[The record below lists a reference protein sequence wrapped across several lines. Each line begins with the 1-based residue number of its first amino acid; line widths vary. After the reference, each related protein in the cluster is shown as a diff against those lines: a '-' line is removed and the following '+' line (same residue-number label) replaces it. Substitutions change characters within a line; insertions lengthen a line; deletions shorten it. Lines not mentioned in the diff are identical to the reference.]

1 MRVTNALF
9 YTNAA
14 NNYQRNMQELFKVNT
29 QISSGMKIQN
39 SFEDNSI
46 YVDTMRLNYEI
57 ATLEQVK
64 ESSSKAQTY
73 TNNTDSILNQFIDS
87 LDRFKTKMIQASSEI
102 NSTTS
107 LEALANELSFLRE
120 HMISLGNTSI
130 NGQFIFSGTS
140 FTIKPI
146 DADGN
151 YRGND
156 GTMEALIGAG
166 VKLPYNVSGQ
176 DLFLGQNSD
185 YHRVL
190 STNVKMLNQIE
201 LHPSGNGLPVE
212 VYLNENNTIRDM
224 VGDSDS
230 DSSNDPN
237 TIFYLSGRKS
247 DGETFSKQLELS
259 SSSKIS
265 DLLEKIGHEY
275 GNTST
280 NKVVDVVINDHGQ
293 IEIKDLNSGRA
304 FLEMHIFGAIDRDA
318 TAGTAGNASQADIDD
333 LLSLPNIDIIEF
345 NNSNFK
351 TSITAT
357 TISSR
362 EDIHAQ
368 GLFRVGYPMSL
379 QDGSFVDE
387 ATQLSAFMPS
397 SVNHINVNGTDVL
410 ASSTVQDL
418 LAEIVN
424 QYGGTARLENGQ
436 IIVENP
442 TTTPMVLIAEDA
454 AGAAVSGFALLDAMN
469 YERRGFEK
477 DGNTLNSN
485 ISQMVLDTNSF
496 ATNSTKLSEVSEVS
510 LSGKQFIINGLNSS
524 GNVFNAQIDFA
535 SPSTTFSLD
544 GGTTNYTIFD
554 ATGGQ
559 TAYNEITYRQL
570 SDVVSMITSN
580 NIPASINAF
589 SDYESALV
597 SSKNSVEV
605 GLDYQ
610 GRLQI
615 HDKLNSKSSIEFF
628 MFDANADN
636 STVASA
642 ISFMANDSVKIADP
656 NIDFYKNLDEMIE
669 AVRSGTF
676 RMDEKSDNPRNI
688 GMQNSLNRLDQLMD
702 HFTKEQT
709 KIGSYSNALS
719 QANVRS
725 QLLSINIQTIRSE
738 VIDTDIGEAYMRF
751 NQLSTSYQAMLSTV
765 AKINSM
771 SLLNYM

>member
-442 TTTPMVLIAEDA
+442 TTTPMVLIAENT

-510 LSGKQFIINGLNSS
+510 LSGKQFIINGINSS
-524 GNVFNAQIDFA
+524 GSAFNAQIDFA

-628 MFDANADN
+628 MFDANANN
-636 STVASA
+636 STVAST

>member
-442 TTTPMVLIAEDA
+442 TTTPMVLIAENT

-510 LSGKQFIINGLNSS
+510 LSGKQFIINGINSS
-524 GNVFNAQIDFA
+524 GSAFNAQIDFA

-589 SDYESALV
+589 SDYKSALV

-636 STVASA
+636 STVAST

>member
-259 SSSKIS
+259 PSSKIS

-442 TTTPMVLIAEDA
+442 TTTPMVLIAENT

-524 GNVFNAQIDFA
+524 GSAFNAQIDFA

-636 STVASA
+636 STVAST

>member
-293 IEIKDLNSGRA
+293 IEIKDLNRGRA

-442 TTTPMVLIAEDA
+442 TTTPMVLIAENT

-524 GNVFNAQIDFA
+524 GSAFNAQIDFA

-636 STVASA
+636 STVAST

>member
-442 TTTPMVLIAEDA
+442 TTTPMVLIAENT

-510 LSGKQFIINGLNSS
+510 LSGKQFIINGINSS
-524 GNVFNAQIDFA
+524 GSAFNAQIDFA

-636 STVASA
+636 STVAST

>member
-442 TTTPMVLIAEDA
+442 TTTPMVLIAENTA
-454 AGAAVSGFALLDAMN
+454 RAAVSGFALLDAMN

-510 LSGKQFIINGLNSS
+510 LSGKQFIINGINSS
-524 GNVFNAQIDFA
+524 GSAFNAQIDFA

-589 SDYESALV
+589 SDYKSALV

-636 STVASA
+636 STVAST

>member
-442 TTTPMVLIAEDA
+442 TTTPMVLIAENT

-524 GNVFNAQIDFA
+524 GSAFNAQIDFA

-589 SDYESALV
+589 SDYKSALV

-636 STVASA
+636 STVAST